1 MTIEMLIAKIQEIQT
16 LPTFDDWSRGF
27 CESIMDQMNRGRKL
41 SEKQMQT
48 LTNIFAQNSPEEVE
62 KYNQWQTTYKQV
74 WAEKA
79 IVLCYYYESQRVPY
93 FAKVRDDI
101 MLGRVPARHSFM
113 KMVTNKFAAKVL
125 AEWSKEPRYPVG
137 TSVIV
142 RGPRGTVDSN
152 TIEAGLRK
160 GGVILATDEPIV
172 NSASVSKR
180 YKVLPYGSATPIVT
194 EERYIKLYRKP
205 RKKSA

>member
-27 CESIMDQMNRGRKL
+27 CESITDQMNRGRKL

-48 LTNIFAQNSPEEVE
+48 LTNIFARNSPEEVE
-62 KYNQWQTTYKQV
+62 KYAQWQTTYDQV

-79 IVLCYYYESQRVPY
+79 VVLCYYYEKQGVPY
-93 FAKVRDDI
+93 FSNVRSDI
-101 MLGRVPARHSFM
+101 IAGKIPARHSFM

-142 RGPRGTVDSN
+142 RGTVDSN
-152 TIEAGLRK
+152 TVEAGLRK
-160 GGVILATDEPIV
+160 GGVVLTTNEPIV
-172 NSASVSKR
+172 TSASGSKC
-180 YKVLPYGSATPIVT
+180 YKVLPYGSATPILI

-205 RKKSA
+205 RKKTA

>member
-62 KYNQWQTTYKQV
+62 KYNQWQTTYKQI

-79 IVLCYYYESQRVPY
+79 MVLCYYYESQRVPY
-93 FAKVRDDI
+93 FSKVRDDI
-101 MLGRVPARHSFM
+101 MLGRTPARHSFM
-113 KMVTNKFAAKVL
+113 KMVSNKFAAKVL

-142 RGPRGTVDSN
+142 RGTVDSN
-152 TIEAGLRK
+152 TVEAGLRK
-160 GGVILATDEPIV
+160 GGVVLTTNEPIV
-172 NSASVSKR
+172 NSASGSKC

-205 RKKSA
+205 KKKSA

>member
-79 IVLCYYYESQRVPY
+79 MVLCYYYESQRVPY
-93 FAKVRDDI
+93 FSKVRDDI
-101 MLGRVPARHSFM
+101 MLGRTPARHSFM
-113 KMVTNKFAAKVL
+113 KMVSNKFAAKVL
-125 AEWSKEPRYPVG
+125 AEWSKEPRYSVG

-142 RGPRGTVDSN
+142 RETVARKGGD
-152 TIEAGLRK
+152 ARLQK
-160 GGVILATDEPIV
+160 GGVILTTNEPIV
-172 NSASVSKR
+172 TSASGSKR
-180 YKVLPYGSATPIVT
+180 YKVLPYGSAEPISI